1 MKEEKDRHILAK
13 EQRIGAVVLFVLVAL
28 VVLFVHIV
36 PQRPRETTMADSVAV
51 QMADSLRPRRHYVY
65 DTISIYLHPFDPN
78 TADSLSLWQLG
89 FKRWQ
94 VRNLYKYRA
103 AGGCY
108 RRKEDLRRLYGMTDS
123 MYRAL
128 EPYICIDT
136 MRFARIDTTSHYVP
150 LFVSHKRDTIIELNC
165 ADTTSLQCIRGIGSG
180 IAKQIIRYRQQLGG
194 YYSAEQVREIE
205 SLQQYDADTFMVFCF
220 DSVIPHLWA
229 EADSIHPIAVNH
241 ASVHRLQRHPY
252 LRFEQAQ
259 ALYALR
265 RNRFRLTSIDELRS
279 VACFSD
285 SDIVRL
291 IPYLSFEP

>member
-1 MKEEKDRHILAK
+1 MKNEKHILAK

-28 VVLFVHIV
+28 VVMFVHIV
-36 PQRPRETTMADSVAV
+36 PQRPRAVTMADSLSV

-78 TADSLSLWQLG
+78 TADSLSLLQLG

-108 RRKEDLRRLYGMTDS
+108 RHKEDLRRLYGMTDS
-123 MYRAL
+123 MYCAL

-136 MRFARIDTTSHYVP
+136 TRFARVDTAAHYVP
-150 LFVSHKRDTIIELNC
+150 LYVSHKRDTIIELNS

-194 YYSAEQVREIE
+194 YCSAEQVREIAN
-205 SLQQYDADTFMVFCF
+205 LQQYDADTLMSFCF
-220 DSVIPHLWA
+220 DSVLPHLWA
-229 EADSIHPIAVNH
+229 EADSVHPIAVNH
-241 ASVHRLQRHPY
+241 ASVQRLQRHPY

-259 ALYALR
+259 ALYTLR
-265 RNRFRLTSIDELRS
+265 RNRFRLSHIEELQS
-279 VACFSD
+279 LSCFSD
-285 SDIVRL
+285 SDIIRL
-291 IPYLSFEP
+291 TPYLSFEP